1 MLIPNHPDDELL
13 AAFADADPEATGDA
27 RVSKHL
33 ATCERCSALVDDL
46 RGLTTALASLPDVA
60 PSRPLRFLP
69 PAAEARPGYADRVG
83 GVIRGIF
90 APALTAGA
98 ALALVGAVGT
108 AAPAFSGAAGG
119 GDSGAPLDAQ
129 QEVAT
134 ESSGETR
141 EGAESAAA
149 APGASEPSATED
161 RSTFGG
167 TGEADASAPGFL
179 AASPSAETTPFTARA
194 DETPAMDEADGSV
207 TAIGDDRPIWPMLLF
222 TGIAIIVATLLLRWI
237 LVPRA
242 A

>member
-27 RVSKHL
+27 GVSTHL
-33 ATCERCSALVDDL
+33 ATCDRCSTLVDDL
-46 RGLTTALASLPDVA
+46 RGLTTALASLPDLE
-60 PSRPLRFLP
+60 PSRPLRFVP
-69 PAAEARPGYADRVG
+69 PAAGPRPGFADRVG

-119 GDSGAPLDAQ
+119 AAPQALDAQ
-129 QEVAT
+129 QEVAP

-141 EGAESAAA
+141 DGAEPSAAA
-149 APGASEPSATED
+149 APAASEPAATED
-161 RSTFGG
+161 LSTLG
-167 TGEADASAPGFL
+167 GEAGQSSAPGF
-179 AASPSAETTPFTARA
+179 ANADPSA
-194 DETPAMDEADGSV
+194 DETPMTAERVDETAADEADEV
-207 TAIGDDRPIWPMLLF
+207 FTATGDDRPIWPMLLF
-222 TGIAIIVATLLLRWI
+222 TGVAIIVATLLLRWI